1 MDLEALVLR
10 LGGPELA
17 RRMAARFIDYYQG
30 PLGELTRAV
39 AERDVAEVRRLA
51 HSLKG
56 SVSYF
61 EVEPLVSN
69 LKELQEAGESE
80 DWPAADRL
88 LATVTGEL
96 GEFAEALRKWAA

>member
-1 MDLEALVLR
+1 
-10 LGGPELA
+10 
-17 RRMAARFIDYYQG
+17 MAVRFVDYYQG
-30 PLGELTRAV
+30 PLAELTQAV
-39 AERDVAEVRRLA
+39 SARDVGEVRRLA

-69 LKELQEAGESE
+69 LKALQEAGESE
-80 DWPAADRL
+80 DWTASNRL

-96 GEFAEALRKWAA
+96 GAFAEALRKWAG